1 MIPCRRLIP
10 GRFLQGRC
18 STCENCRG
26 PFTWSQAAP
35 RGEALLRRNPL
46 LPPRCQRSGTI
57 SKRRRPSHSGRAVG
71 TPFPCTLSAILRSFL
86 FFPFCRSIGEA
97 GKLSCHEGRPPSGRL
112 PRSTNETRKKDPLP
126 LASKLRE
133 PPHNTR
139 RRFIVAVPSHRRP
152 SAPKEGY
159 KRLQS

>member
-1 MIPCRRLIP
+1 MSSSDPRPI
-10 GRFLQGRC
+10 
-18 STCENCRG
+18 
-26 PFTWSQAAP
+26 FTGKVQH
-35 RGEALLRRNPL
+35 LRK
-46 LPPRCQRSGTI
+46 LPWAVHLVPSG
-57 SKRRRPSHSGRAVG
+57 SSRRRSPPEESTAATALPAERYNLQTSPALSLGPCGRHAFPLHFICHPSLFS
-71 TPFPCTLSAILRSFL
+71 